1 MKEVKIGFNKN
12 FKEFNECKKRYRL
25 AKGSAGSGKSV
36 NIAQNFIIK
45 LGDPKY
51 KGANLL
57 CVRKVDTTN
66 KDSTYAELKSAIYKI
81 YGDKAGLFW
90 QIRSNPMELISKVT
104 GNKVIFRGM
113 KDDGQREKVKSI
125 TFDVGK
131 LTWIWI
137 EEATELYE
145 ADVDILDDRLRG
157 DLSFNPFL
165 YYQITFSFNPVSATH
180 WLKAKYFD
188 IKSDDIYTHQ
198 STYLQNRFID
208 EAYHRRMM
216 MRKERDPDG
225 YQIYGLGEWGETGG
239 LILTNYVIEDF
250 DISPDRFDYMVN
262 SQDFGFNHANC
273 IGEVGFQDGEIYL
286 CRELYVFEKDTS
298 EIIQLADGK
307 FQKRITMYCDSAEP
321 DRIRMWQKAGYRACP
336 VKKEPNSVKAQIDY
350 LKQHTIHIHP
360 SCVNTIKEIQQWKW
374 RKDEKT
380 NTFTDEPV
388 NFFDDAM
395 AMLRYSIEQ
404 ERKGKVKLKTFRG
417 GIYNEWEKTIQIA
430 GTSFMFR

>member
-1 MKEVKIGFNKN
+1 MKMKEVNVGFNRN

-81 YGDKAGLFW
+81 YGDKVGLFW
-90 QIRSNPMELISKVT
+90 QIKSNPMELISKIT

-225 YQIYGLGEWGETGG
+225 YRIYGLGEWGETGG

-250 DISPDRFDYMVN
+250 NTSSDRFDYMVN

-273 IGEVGFQDGEIYL
+273 IGEVGFKDGEIYL

-336 VKKEPNSVKAQIDY
+336 VKKELNSVKAQIDY

-417 GIYNEWEKTIQIA
+417 GI
-430 GTSFMFR
+430 